1 MSLTAKPL
9 GFVGCRRLLACAIGT
24 LDETCDLARSKHQKK
39 GKSNSNQITDI
50 KF

>member
-1 MSLTAKPL
+1 MQNSLARLQSIP
-9 GFVGCRRLLACAIGT
+9 LLACAIGT
-24 LDETCDLARSKHQKK
+24 LDKTCDLARSKHQKK